1 MGFERLLGNEHIKA
15 NLEMSLEK
23 GHISHFY
30 LIFGPEGSGKHT
42 LADLLAAAILCQGAH
57 KPCGSCTPCRKV
69 REKVHP
75 DYITIDD
82 PEKKTVPV
90 DLIRE
95 ARADIYIQPNESEH
109 KIYLFPRAQDM
120 GLPGQNALLKV
131 LEEPPSYGVFLLI
144 TDNPER
150 LLPTVRSR
158 CVELELTPLPEAV
171 LLDALRRRF
180 PGADTDTLRSAA
192 AAGGGFLGQAIT
204 AMEEGVQLPPQTVAF
219 ARALAAGDAMALLQV
234 LTPLEKQNRD
244 ALGTLLQGWCRL
256 LESALVCRSGGTAVN
271 PEARALAAARTGP
284 ALYHALQ
291 AVRQGVEYLLSNV
304 SPAAVCG
311 SLFWALTG
319 VPQQKT

>member
-1 MGFERLLGNEHIKA
+1 MGFEKLLGNEHIKA

-30 LIFGPEGSGKHT
+30 LISGPEGSGKHT

-131 LEEPPSYGVFLLI
+131 LEEPPSYGVFILL
-144 TDNPER
+144 TTNADA

-158 CVELELTPLPEAV
+158 CTELRMQPLPGNLLREILEQEYTGVSAEAI
-171 LLDALRRRF
+171 
-180 PGADTDTLRSAA
+180 SAA
-192 AAGGGFLGQAIT
+192 AERGGGFLGQAKRLLDEDGQVRQET
-204 AMEEGVQLPPQTVAF
+204 ARLVD
-219 ARALAAGDAMALLQV
+219 ALCEKDALLLMQLLV
-234 LTPLEKQNRD
+234 PLEKSKRD
-244 ALGTLLQGWCRL
+244 ALAELLQDWQML
-256 LESALVCRSGGTAVN
+256 LENALTASCGMRTVSDQ
-271 PEARALAAARTGP
+271 ARRLAAALDSRT
-284 ALYHALQ
+284 LHRQYTL
-291 AVRQGVEYLLSNV
+291 VRKAREYTLGNV

-311 SLFWALTG
+311 YLEWALR
-319 VPQQKT
+319 

>member
-1 MGFERLLGNEHIKA
+1 MGFESLLGNEHIKA

-30 LIFGPEGSGKHT
+30 LISGPEGSGKHT

-131 LEEPPSYGVFLLI
+131 LEEPPSYGVFILL
-144 TDNPER
+144 TTNADA

-158 CVELELTPLPEAV
+158 CTELRMQPLPGNLLRGVLEQEYTGVSAEAI
-171 LLDALRRRF
+171 
-180 PGADTDTLRSAA
+180 SAA
-192 AAGGGFLGQAIT
+192 AERGGGFLGQAKRLLDEDGQVRQET
-204 AMEEGVQLPPQTVAF
+204 ARLVD
-219 ARALAAGDAMALLQV
+219 ALCKKDALLLMQLLV
-234 LTPLEKQNRD
+234 PLEKSKRD
-244 ALGTLLQGWCRL
+244 ALAELLQDWQML
-256 LESALVCRSGGTAVN
+256 LENALTASCGMRTVSDQ
-271 PEARALAAARTGP
+271 ARRLAAALDSRT
-284 ALYHALQ
+284 LHRQYTL
-291 AVRQGVEYLLSNV
+291 VRKAREYTLGNV

-311 SLFWALTG
+311 YLEWALR
-319 VPQQKT
+319 

>member
-30 LIFGPEGSGKHT
+30 LISGPEGSGKHT

-131 LEEPPSYGVFLLI
+131 LEEPPSYGVFILL
-144 TDNPER
+144 TTNADA

-158 CVELELTPLPEAV
+158 CTELRMQPLPGNLLRGVLEQEYTGVSAEAI
-171 LLDALRRRF
+171 
-180 PGADTDTLRSAA
+180 SAA
-192 AAGGGFLGQAIT
+192 AERCGGFLGQAKRLLDEDGQVRQVT
-204 AMEEGVQLPPQTVAF
+204 ARLVD
-219 ARALAAGDAMALLQV
+219 ALCKKDALLLMQLLV
-234 LTPLEKQNRD
+234 PLEKSKRD
-244 ALGTLLQGWCRL
+244 ALAELLQDWQML
-256 LESALVCRSGGTAVN
+256 LENALTASCGMRTVSDQ
-271 PEARALAAARTGP
+271 ARRLAAALDSRT
-284 ALYHALQ
+284 LHRQYTL
-291 AVRQGVEYLLSNV
+291 VRKAREYTLGNV

-311 SLFWALTG
+311 YLEWALR
-319 VPQQKT
+319 